1 MKTTNRIILVT
12 AVAAAFT
19 LNANVKGSESVSL
32 PGIPVNQ
39 ALAASPRYIEV
50 HPELL
55 RIPQSVEESEIKA
68 ARIRKQLAKL
78 LENRAL
84 ATSPRFLEAHPELLR
99 PPTSTEEDQAKA
111 ARIKKQM
118 AKLMENRAWAASP
131 RVREAFPE
139 LTRGVMFG
147 K

>member
-1 MKTTNRIILVT
+1 MKTTNRILLVA
-12 AVAAAFT
+12 AVTAAFT
-19 LNANVKGSESVSL
+19 LNADVRGSESVSPPRIL
-32 PGIPVNQ
+32 VNR

-68 ARIRKQLAKL
+68 AQIRKQMAKL
-78 LENRAL
+78 LENRAF

-111 ARIKKQM
+111 ARINKQM

-131 RVREAFPE
+131 RVREAFPW
-139 LTRGVMFG
+139 LLRGGVSP
-147 K
+147 